1 MTRVGE
7 RLRRITGGLP
17 LMPLAVLF
25 ALFFFDEWDTAAFNV
40 LAPNIESSFHLSD
53 HAFALLVIGNLS
65 VVLLAAAP
73 LGFYGDRLPRVRFVT
88 IGAIIAGVF
97 SFLTGVAGTVAVLAV
112 YRLGNGVGRLVN
124 DPIHSS
130 LLADYYRP
138 EDRGAVYAAHRNA
151 ERLALVVGPAIAGI
165 VATLAGW
172 RLAFEVLVA
181 PIVIVALV
189 SLRLHE
195 PVRGATDDAAAAS
208 SVTREPPVP
217 FGEARRTLFAVPT
230 LSRQYSGFFFIG
242 AGLVPL
248 AFLGPLLLKRA
259 FGVGELGRGIAVAA
273 QGAAAVVGIVLAGR
287 LMSRWMA
294 KHQGEPMR
302 WAGLSLVTVGLGVA
316 ATAYAP
322 TLWLAVALAVLTS
335 FVGGIFWPP
344 FVTTLAL
351 VSPAR
356 VRSLSFAWASL
367 FLLAGVWVLYIF
379 IPVATVAD
387 NDGVRAGLAATAPFW
402 VIGGIVVATC
412 KRFVPDDAVAALRN
426 LTSLAELRD
435 EREARR
441 GAKDKAPLLS
451 CRGVT
456 AAYDGVQVLFGVDL
470 EVHPGEIV
478 ALLGTNGAGKSTLL
492 KTITGLLDPSGGLIV
507 FDGRDISHADP
518 LVTTGLG
525 IAQMPGGRGI
535 FPTLTVDENLSVAAW
550 RLSDRG
556 VEARAVRDVYG
567 TFPNLAKR
575 SRQLA
580 GNLSGGEQQMLA
592 LGMAFMAKPRLLLID
607 ELSLGLAPLLVA
619 QLADTVRRIN
629 ESGVA
634 VIVVE
639 QSLNVALTL
648 ASRAYFLEK
657 GEVRFAGATADL
669 MEQDEIVR
677 AVFLAGAAGAPAAR
691 RARKKASADGEDVVA
706 APALTAD
713 GISVTF
719 GGIAALSDVS
729 VAVRPRQI
737 VGIIGPNGAGKTTL
751 FDVLSGFLAPRHGVV
766 RLDGADVTALSADER
781 ARRGLGRSFQ
791 DARIFPSL
799 TVAENLACA
808 LDRHLPMRDHI
819 ADALGLPAVRDQE
832 EDVAYSVADLI
843 DLMNLGAFRD
853 KFVAE
858 LSTGS
863 RRIVDLAMALAH
875 DPTVLILDEPSSG
888 IAQREAEA
896 LGPLLRRIRD
906 ETGCAL
912 LVIEHDMP
920 LIAGISDELV
930 ALDQGRVIARG
941 LPRDVLIDP
950 IVVASYLGD
959 TESTMDQLR
968 TRIGRRGPRAKA
980 AAGSGRR

>member
-1 MTRVGE
+1 
-7 RLRRITGGLP
+7 
-17 LMPLAVLF
+17 
-25 ALFFFDEWDTAAFNV
+25 
-40 LAPNIESSFHLSD
+40 
-53 HAFALLVIGNLS
+53 
-65 VVLLAAAP
+65 
-73 LGFYGDRLPRVRFVT
+73 
-88 IGAIIAGVF
+88 
-97 SFLTGVAGTVAVLAV
+97 
-112 YRLGNGVGRLVN
+112 
-124 DPIHSS
+124 
-130 LLADYYRP
+130 
-138 EDRGAVYAAHRNA
+138 
-151 ERLALVVGPAIAGI
+151 
-165 VATLAGW
+165 
-172 RLAFEVLVA
+172 
-181 PIVIVALV
+181 
-189 SLRLHE
+189 
-195 PVRGATDDAAAAS
+195 
-208 SVTREPPVP
+208 
-217 FGEARRTLFAVPT
+217 
-230 LSRQYSGFFFIG
+230 
-242 AGLVPL
+242 
-248 AFLGPLLLKRA
+248 
-259 FGVGELGRGIAVAA
+259 
-273 QGAAAVVGIVLAGR
+273 
-287 LMSRWMA
+287 
-294 KHQGEPMR
+294 
-302 WAGLSLVTVGLGVA
+302 
-316 ATAYAP
+316 
-322 TLWLAVALAVLTS
+322 
-335 FVGGIFWPP
+335 
-344 FVTTLAL
+344 
-351 VSPAR
+351 
-356 VRSLSFAWASL
+356 
-367 FLLAGVWVLYIF
+367 
-379 IPVATVAD
+379 
-387 NDGVRAGLAATAPFW
+387 
-402 VIGGIVVATC
+402 
-412 KRFVPDDAVAALRN
+412 
-426 LTSLAELRD
+426 
-435 EREARR
+435 
-441 GAKDKAPLLS
+441 
-451 CRGVT
+451 
-456 AAYDGVQVLFGVDL
+456 
-470 EVHPGEIV
+470 
-478 ALLGTNGAGKSTLL
+478 
-492 KTITGLLDPSGGLIV
+492 
-507 FDGRDISHADP
+507 
-518 LVTTGLG
+518 
-525 IAQMPGGRGI
+525 
-535 FPTLTVDENLSVAAW
+535 
-550 RLSDRG
+550 
-556 VEARAVRDVYG
+556 VYG